1 MPTQVFDQEAI
12 PAAWFDADAAGGMFD
27 RDILTAATASFD
39 GALMAA
45 MSRPWRDI
53 AFLQPLVVASG
64 MTPPDNV
71 PT

>member
-12 PAAWFDADAAGGMFD
+12 PAGWFDADAAGGFFD
-27 RDILTAATASFD
+27 RDLLSSQAASFD
-39 GALMAA
+39 PALMAA

-53 AFLQPLVVASG
+53 VFSQTLVVASG
-64 MTPPDNV
+64 MTPPDFV